1 MLGILP
7 FAWMRALRLKR
18 LSMPFSLK
26 NLSIRLQVL
35 LPVLFTMIALVIAL
49 WITKVNLTHEQQAI
63 ADNTHALVRYKDTI
77 AQIDDTI
84 YPLRISAVYAIY
96 DAERRNNFIAELR
109 EGLTE
114 VQSALSSIE
123 QDAQFSRYVPV
134 VKQSIEVYVAESQ
147 KMVALFNRLD
157 QGLATRE
164 EANVFIQSF
173 RETGNRMISA
183 INDLSQK
190 VNHYATT
197 SMDQS
202 AQSNAVVMRNAMI
215 TVLSV
220 LMLSVL
226 AAWLLS
232 GQIVAPINSLQSVM
246 RKLAQGDLSV
256 KADADGENEI
266 AKLSQDVNTTVTQ
279 LYTTVEQLTRISE
292 EVASASTELA
302 AVMTQAES
310 NAQMELMEIEQVASA
325 VNELASTADNVSDNA
340 SSADATARE
349 ADELAKSGLAIF
361 KESSQASEQMA
372 LALND
377 AARVVLRLKEQSEQ
391 ISNVIEVIRGVSDQT
406 NLLALNAAIEA
417 ARAGESGRGFAVV
430 ADEVRMLAARTQAST
445 KEIQAII
452 EELQTQ
458 STMANDSMQTSLDML
473 TQNKALT
480 AKANDAL
487 IGITESVSD
496 INDSNAQVAT
506 AAEQQSHVT
515 QDINRNVSN
524 MSTLVHQNVTGISQ
538 SASASNEL
546 SHLAEKQK
554 AQLSF
559 FKL

>member
-1 MLGILP
+1 M
-7 FAWMRALRLKR
+7 
-18 LSMPFSLK
+18 
-26 NLSIRLQVL
+26 
-35 LPVLFTMIALVIAL
+35 
-49 WITKVNLTHEQQAI
+49 
-63 ADNTHALVRYKDTI
+63 VRYKDTI

-114 VQSALSSIE
+114 VQFALSSIE
-123 QDAQFSRYVPV
+123 QDAQFSRDVPV
-134 VKQSIEVYVAESQ
+134 VKQSIEIYVAESQ

-197 SMDQS
+197 SMEQS

>member
-1 MLGILP
+1 
-7 FAWMRALRLKR
+7 
-18 LSMPFSLK
+18 MPFSLK

-123 QDAQFSRYVPV
+123 QDAQFSRYIPV

-190 VNHYATT
+190 VNYYATT

>member
-1 MLGILP
+1 
-7 FAWMRALRLKR
+7 
-18 LSMPFSLK
+18 MPFSLK

-123 QDAQFSRYVPV
+123 QDAQFSRDVPV
-134 VKQSIEVYVAESQ
+134 VKQSIEIYVAESQ

-197 SMDQS
+197 SMEQS
-202 AQSNAVVMRNAMI
+202 AQSNAVVMCNAMI

-458 STMANDSMQTSLDML
+458 SIMANDSMQTSLDML

>member
-1 MLGILP
+1 
-7 FAWMRALRLKR
+7 
-18 LSMPFSLK
+18 MPFSLK

-123 QDAQFSRYVPV
+123 QDAQFSRDVPV
-134 VKQSIEVYVAESQ
+134 VKQSIEIYVAESQ

-197 SMDQS
+197 SMEQS

-279 LYTTVEQLTRISE
+279 LYTTVEQLTCISE

>member
-109 EGLTE
+109 DGLTE

-123 QDAQFSRYVPV
+123 QDAQFSRDVPV
-134 VKQSIEVYVAESQ
+134 VKQFIEIYVAESQ

-458 STMANDSMQTSLDML
+458 SIIANDSMQTSLDML

>member
-1 MLGILP
+1 
-7 FAWMRALRLKR
+7 
-18 LSMPFSLK
+18 MPFSLK

-123 QDAQFSRYVPV
+123 QDAQFSRDVPV
-134 VKQSIEVYVAESQ
+134 VKQSIEIYVAESQ

-197 SMDQS
+197 SMEQS

-458 STMANDSMQTSLDML
+458 SIMANDSMQTSLDML

-487 IGITESVSD
+487 IGITESVSN

>member
-123 QDAQFSRYVPV
+123 QDAQFSRDVPV
-134 VKQSIEVYVAESQ
+134 VKQSIEIYVAESQ

-197 SMDQS
+197 SMEQS

-310 NAQMELMEIEQVASA
+310 NVQMELMEIEQVASA

>member
-1 MLGILP
+1 
-7 FAWMRALRLKR
+7 
-18 LSMPFSLK
+18 MPFSLK

-123 QDAQFSRYVPV
+123 QDAQFSRDVPV
-134 VKQSIEVYVAESQ
+134 VKQSIEIYVAESQ

-197 SMDQS
+197 SMEQS

-340 SSADATARE
+340 SSADATACE

>member
-1 MLGILP
+1 
-7 FAWMRALRLKR
+7 
-18 LSMPFSLK
+18 MPFSLK
-26 NLSIRLQVL
+26 NLSIRTQVL
-35 LPVLFTMIALVIAL
+35 LPVLFTMVVLVIAL
-49 WITKVNLTHEQQAI
+49 WLTQTNLVREQQAI
-63 ADNTHALVRYKDTI
+63 SDNTHALVRYKDTI
-77 AQIDDTI
+77 AQVDDTI

-96 DAERRNNFIAELR
+96 DAERRNNFVTELR
-109 EGLTE
+109 NGLKE
-114 VQSALSSIE
+114 VNSALSAME
-123 QDAQFSRYVPV
+123 QDAQFSSDVRVA
-134 VKQSIEVYVAESQ
+134 KQCIENYVAESQ

-157 QGLATRE
+157 QGMATAE
-164 EANVFIQSF
+164 EANAFIQNF
-173 RETGNRMISA
+173 RETGNRMINA
-183 INDLSQK
+183 INALSQR

-197 SMDQS
+197 SMEQS
-202 AQSNAVVMRNAMI
+202 AKSNAVVMRNAMI

-220 LMLSVL
+220 LGLSVV

-246 RKLAQGDLSV
+246 RKLAHGDLSV
-256 KADADGENEI
+256 KADDDGENEI
-266 AKLSQDVNTTVTQ
+266 AKLSKDVNTTVKQ
-279 LYTTVEQLTRISE
+279 LHTTVEQLTRISE

-349 ADELAKSGLAIF
+349 ADALAKSGLTIF
-361 KESSQASEQMA
+361 TESNQASEQMA

-377 AARVVLRLKEQSEQ
+377 AAQVVLRLKEQSEQ

-430 ADEVRMLAARTQAST
+430 ADEVRMLAARTQEST

-452 EELQTQ
+452 EELQAQ
-458 STMANDSMQTSLDML
+458 SNTANDSMQLSLDML
-473 TQNKALT
+473 AQNKALT

-487 IGITESVSD
+487 VGITESVSD

-554 AQLSF
+554 AQLAF

>member
-123 QDAQFSRYVPV
+123 QDAQFSRDVPV
-134 VKQSIEVYVAESQ
+134 VKQSIEIYVAESQ

-173 RETGNRMISA
+173 RESGNRMISA

-197 SMDQS
+197 SMEQS

-458 STMANDSMQTSLDML
+458 SIMANDSMQTSLDML

>member
-123 QDAQFSRYVPV
+123 QDAQFNRDVPV

-164 EANVFIQSF
+164 EANAFIQNF

-197 SMDQS
+197 SMEQS
-202 AQSNAVVMRNAMI
+202 AQSNAVVIRNAMI

-256 KADADGENEI
+256 KADTDGENEI

>member
-123 QDAQFSRYVPV
+123 QDAQFSRDVPV
-134 VKQSIEVYVAESQ
+134 VKQSIEIYVAESQ

-197 SMDQS
+197 SMEQS

-452 EELQTQ
+452 EELQAQ

>member
-1 MLGILP
+1 
-7 FAWMRALRLKR
+7 
-18 LSMPFSLK
+18 MPFSLK

-123 QDAQFSRYVPV
+123 QDAQFSRYIPV

>member
-1 MLGILP
+1 
-7 FAWMRALRLKR
+7 
-18 LSMPFSLK
+18 MPFSLK

-123 QDAQFSRYVPV
+123 QDAQFSRDVPV
-134 VKQSIEVYVAESQ
+134 VKQSIEIYVAESQ

-197 SMDQS
+197 SMEQS

-524 MSTLVHQNVTGISQ
+524 MSALVHQNVTGISQ

-546 SHLAEKQK
+546 SYLAEKQK

>member
-123 QDAQFSRYVPV
+123 QDAQFSRDVPV
-134 VKQSIEVYVAESQ
+134 VKQSIEIYVAESQ

-173 RETGNRMISA
+173 RETGNRMSSA

-197 SMDQS
+197 SMEQS